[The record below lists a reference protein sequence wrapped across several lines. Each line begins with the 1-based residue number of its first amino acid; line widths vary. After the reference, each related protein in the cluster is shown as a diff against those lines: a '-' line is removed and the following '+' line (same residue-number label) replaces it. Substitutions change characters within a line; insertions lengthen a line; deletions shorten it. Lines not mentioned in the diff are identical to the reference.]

1 MIVLCLFYGVLDLTE
16 TNVSFRAL
24 SESCKSCSLTE
35 LCLPRGLQNEELQR
49 LDDLIKTRRVVHS
62 GDMLFKEGG
71 QNRSI
76 YAVRSGSVKTFTI
89 MESGEEQILG
99 FHLPGEIVGLAGLDQ
114 SIHNCSS
121 KALETS
127 SICELPLDDLESIC
141 LQIPSLQKQL
151 LNLISRE
158 ISQDHKMLLL
168 LAKKNSDQRI
178 ATFLLSL
185 SGRFKLRG
193 LSSDSF
199 ILSMS
204 RQDIANYLGL
214 AVETVSRILTRLSD
228 DNVVNVTR
236 RSIEIIDHDRL
247 LQIASS

>member
-1 MIVLCLFYGVLDLTE
+1 MTE

-24 SESCKSCSLTE
+24 SDSCKTCSLAE
-35 LCLPRGLQNEELQR
+35 LCLPRGLQTEELQS
-49 LDDLIKTRRVVHS
+49 LDDLIKARRVIHT
-62 GDMLFKEGG
+62 GDVLFTEGSE
-71 QNRSI
+71 NHSI
-76 YAVRSGSVKTFTI
+76 YAVRSGSVKTFVVTGN
-89 MESGEEQILG
+89 GEEQVLG
-99 FHLPGEIVGLAGLDQ
+99 FHMPGEIVGLAGLDQ

-127 SICELPLDDLESIC
+127 SICELPLDDLETIC
-141 LQIPSLQKQL
+141 MQIPSLQKQL
-151 LNLISRE
+151 LKLISRE

-168 LAKKNSDQRI
+168 LAKKNSDQRV

-214 AVETVSRILTRLSD
+214 AVETVSRILTKFGED
-228 DNVVNVTR
+228 DVLDVTR
-236 RSIEIIDHDRL
+236 RSIQIVDHDRL
-247 LQIASS
+247 LEIANA

>member
-1 MIVLCLFYGVLDLTE
+1 MTE
-16 TNVSFRAL
+16 SNVSFRAL
-24 SESCKSCSLTE
+24 SDSCKTCSLAE
-35 LCLPRGLQNEELQR
+35 LCLPRGLQAEELQR
-49 LDDLIKTRRVVHS
+49 LDDVIKARRVVHS
-62 GDMLFKEGG
+62 GDLLFKEGG
-71 QNRSI
+71 KNQSI
-76 YAVRSGSVKTFTI
+76 YAVRSGSVKTFAIT
-89 MESGEEQILG
+89 ESGEEQVLG

-127 SICELPLDDLESIC
+127 SICEMPLDDLEDIC

-151 LNLISRE
+151 LKLISRE

-168 LAKKNSDQRI
+168 LAKKNSDQRV

-185 SGRFKLRG
+185 SGRFKMRG

-199 ILSMS
+199 VLSMS

-214 AVETVSRILTRLSD
+214 AVETVSRILTKFGE
-228 DNVVNVTR
+228 DNVVEVTR
-236 RSIEIIDHDRL
+236 RSIEIVDHNRL
-247 LQIASS
+247 LEIAST

>member
-1 MIVLCLFYGVLDLTE
+1 VRHKYGEFNLTE

-24 SESCKSCSLTE
+24 SESCKTCSLAE

-49 LDDLIKTRRVVHS
+49 LDDVIKARRVVHT
-62 GDMLFKEGG
+62 GDLLFKQGAE
-71 QNRSI
+71 NSSI
-76 YAVRSGSVKTFTI
+76 YAVRSGSIKTFTI
-89 MESGEEQILG
+89 LESGEEQILG

-121 KALETS
+121 TALETS
-127 SICELPLDDLESIC
+127 SICELPLDELESIC

-151 LNLISRE
+151 LKLISRE

-168 LAKKNSDQRI
+168 LAKKNSDQRV

-193 LSSDSF
+193 LSSESF

-214 AVETVSRILTRLSD
+214 AVETISRILTKFGEEG
-228 DNVVNVTR
+228 VVAVTR
-236 RSIEIIDHDRL
+236 RSIEITDHSRL
-247 LQIASS
+247 LEIADT

>member
-1 MIVLCLFYGVLDLTE
+1 MTE
-16 TNVSFRAL
+16 SNVSFRAL
-24 SESCKSCSLTE
+24 SDSCKTCSLAE
-35 LCLPRGLQNEELQR
+35 LCLPRGLHADELQQ
-49 LDDLIKTRRVVHS
+49 LDDVIKARRVVHS
-62 GDMLFKEGG
+62 GDLLFKEGG
-71 QNRSI
+71 DNRSI
-76 YAVRSGSVKTFTI
+76 YAVRSGSVKTFAIT
-89 MESGEEQILG
+89 ESGEEQVLG
-99 FHLPGEIVGLAGLDQ
+99 FHLPGEIVGLAGLDE

-127 SICELPLDDLESIC
+127 SICEMPLDDLEDIC
-141 LQIPSLQKQL
+141 LKIPSLQKQL
-151 LNLISRE
+151 LKLISRE

-168 LAKKNSDQRI
+168 LAKKNSDQRV

-214 AVETVSRILTRLSD
+214 AVETVSRILTKFGD
-228 DNVVNVTR
+228 ENIVEVTR
-236 RSIEIIDHDRL
+236 RSIQIVDYDRL
-247 LQIASS
+247 LEVASA

>member
-1 MIVLCLFYGVLDLTE
+1 MTE
-16 TNVSFRAL
+16 SNVSFRAL
-24 SESCKSCSLTE
+24 SDSCKTCSLAE
-35 LCLPRGLQNEELQR
+35 LCLPRGLQAEELQQ
-49 LDDLIKTRRVVHS
+49 LDDIIKARRVVHS
-62 GDMLFKEGG
+62 GDLVFKEGSE
-71 QNRSI
+71 NRSI
-76 YAVRSGSVKTFTI
+76 YAVRSGSIKTFAIT
-89 MESGEEQILG
+89 ENGEEQVLG

-114 SIHNCSS
+114 ATHNCSS

-127 SICELPLDDLESIC
+127 SICEMPLDDLENIC

-151 LNLISRE
+151 LKLISRE

-168 LAKKNSDQRI
+168 LAKKSSEQRV

-214 AVETVSRILTRLSD
+214 AVETVSRILTKFGEE
-228 DNVVNVTR
+228 NIVMVTR
-236 RSIEIIDHDRL
+236 RSIQIVDHDRL
-247 LQIASS
+247 LEVASA

>member
-1 MIVLCLFYGVLDLTE
+1 MVE
-16 TNVSFRAL
+16 SNVSFRAL
-24 SESCKSCSLTE
+24 TASCGTCSLAE
-35 LCLPRGLQNEELQR
+35 LCLPRGLQSEELHQ
-49 LDDLIKTRRVVHS
+49 LDDLIKVRRVIHT
-62 GDMLFKEGG
+62 GDIMFKEGSP
-71 QNRSI
+71 NHSI
-76 YAVRSGSVKTFTI
+76 YAVRSGSVKTFAIT
-89 MESGEEQILG
+89 ESGEEQVLG
-99 FHLPGEIVGLAGLDQ
+99 FHLPGEIVGLGGLDR

-127 SICELPLDDLESIC
+127 SVCELPLDELESIC

-151 LNLISRE
+151 LKLISRE

-168 LAKKNSDQRI
+168 LAKKNSEQRV

-193 LSSDSF
+193 LSSESF

-214 AVETVSRILTRLSD
+214 AVETVSRILTKLGD
-228 DNVVNVTR
+228 DGIIEVTR
-236 RSIEIIDHDRL
+236 RSIQIIQHDRL
-247 LQIASS
+247 LEIAET

>member
-1 MIVLCLFYGVLDLTE
+1 MTE
-16 TNVSFRAL
+16 SNISFRAL
-24 SESCKSCSLTE
+24 SDSCKTCSLSE
-35 LCLPRGLQNEELQR
+35 LCLPRGLQSEELQR
-49 LDDLIKTRRVVHS
+49 LDDIIKARRVVHS
-62 GDMLFKEGG
+62 GDLLFKEGSE
-71 QNRSI
+71 NRGI
-76 YAVRSGSVKTFTI
+76 YAVRSGSVKTFAMT
-89 MESGEEQILG
+89 ESGEEQVLG

-114 SIHNCSS
+114 SVHNCSS

-127 SICELPLDDLESIC
+127 SICEMPLDDLEEIC

-151 LNLISRE
+151 LKLISRE

-168 LAKKNSDQRI
+168 LAKKNSDQRV

-214 AVETVSRILTRLSD
+214 AVETVSRILTKFSE
-228 DNVVNVTR
+228 DNIVEVTR
-236 RSIEIIDHDRL
+236 RSIQIVNHDRL
-247 LQIASS
+247 LEIASA

>member
-1 MIVLCLFYGVLDLTE
+1 MTE

-24 SESCKSCSLTE
+24 SESCKTCSLAE
-35 LCLPRGLQNEELQR
+35 LCLPRGLQDEEMQR
-49 LDDLIKTRRVVHS
+49 LDDLIKARRVVHS

-71 QNRSI
+71 RNRSI
-76 YAVRSGSVKTFTI
+76 YAVRSGSVKTFTV

-127 SICELPLDDLESIC
+127 SICELPLDELETIC

-151 LNLISRE
+151 LKLISRE

-185 SGRFKLRG
+185 SGRFKQRG
-193 LSSDSF
+193 LSSKSF

-214 AVETVSRILTRLSD
+214 AVETVSRILSKLGD
-228 DNVVNVTR
+228 EDIVEVTR
-236 RSIEIIDHDRL
+236 RSIEIKDHDRL
-247 LQIASS
+247 LKIAES

>member
-1 MIVLCLFYGVLDLTE
+1 MTE
-16 TNVSFRAL
+16 SNISFRAL
-24 SESCKSCSLTE
+24 SASCKTCSLAE
-35 LCLPRGLQNEELQR
+35 LCLPRGLQAEELQR
-49 LDDLIKTRRVVHS
+49 LDDVIKARRVVHS
-62 GDMLFKEGG
+62 GDLLFKEGG
-71 QNRSI
+71 ENRSI
-76 YAVRSGSVKTFTI
+76 YAVRSGSVKTFAIT
-89 MESGEEQILG
+89 ESGEEQVLG
-99 FHLPGEIVGLAGLDQ
+99 FHLPGEIVGLAGLDE

-127 SICELPLDDLESIC
+127 SICEMPLDDLEDIC

-151 LNLISRE
+151 LKLISRE

-168 LAKKNSDQRI
+168 LAKKNSDQRV

-214 AVETVSRILTRLSD
+214 AVETVSRILTKFGEDRIVD
-228 DNVVNVTR
+228 VTR
-236 RSIEIIDHDRL
+236 RSIQIVDHDKL
-247 LQIASS
+247 LEVASA

>member
-1 MIVLCLFYGVLDLTE
+1 MTE
-16 TNVSFRAL
+16 SNVSFRAL
-24 SESCKSCSLTE
+24 SDSCKTCSLAE
-35 LCLPRGLQNEELQR
+35 LCLPRGLQTEELQR
-49 LDDLIKTRRVVHS
+49 LDDVIKARRVVHS
-62 GDMLFKEGG
+62 GDLLFKEGG
-71 QNRSI
+71 ENRGI
-76 YAVRSGSVKTFTI
+76 YAVRSGSVKTFAIT
-89 MESGEEQILG
+89 ESGEEQVLG

-127 SICELPLDDLESIC
+127 SICEMPLDDLEEIC

-151 LNLISRE
+151 LKLISRE

-168 LAKKNSDQRI
+168 LAKKNSDQRV

-214 AVETVSRILTRLSD
+214 AVETVSRILTKFGED
-228 DNVVNVTR
+228 DIVEVTR
-236 RSIEIIDHDRL
+236 RSIRIIDHERL
-247 LQIASS
+247 LEVASA

>member
-1 MIVLCLFYGVLDLTE
+1 MTE

-24 SESCKSCSLTE
+24 SDSCKTCSLAE
-35 LCLPRGLQNEELQR
+35 LCLPRGLQAEELQR
-49 LDDLIKTRRVVHS
+49 LDDIIKARSVVHS
-62 GDMLFKEGG
+62 GDLLFKEGSD
-71 QNRSI
+71 NRSI
-76 YAVRSGSVKTFTI
+76 YAVRSGSVKTFAIT
-89 MESGEEQILG
+89 ESGEEQVLG

-127 SICELPLDDLESIC
+127 SICEMPLDELEDIC

-151 LNLISRE
+151 LKLISRE

-168 LAKKNSDQRI
+168 LAKKNSDQRV

-193 LSSDSF
+193 LSSNSF

-214 AVETVSRILTRLSD
+214 AVETVSRILTKLSED
-228 DNVVNVTR
+228 KIVDVTR
-236 RSIEIIDHDRL
+236 RSIEIVNHDRL
-247 LQIASS
+247 LEIASS

>member
-1 MIVLCLFYGVLDLTE
+1 MTE
-16 TNVSFRAL
+16 SNVSFRAL
-24 SESCKSCSLTE
+24 SDSCKTCSLAE
-35 LCLPRGLQNEELQR
+35 LCLPRGLQTEELQR
-49 LDDLIKTRRVVHS
+49 LDDVIKARRVVHS
-62 GDMLFKEGG
+62 GDLLFKEGSE
-71 QNRSI
+71 NRGI
-76 YAVRSGSVKTFTI
+76 YAVRSGSVKTFAIT
-89 MESGEEQILG
+89 ESGEEQVLG

-127 SICELPLDDLESIC
+127 SICEMPLDDLEEIC

-151 LNLISRE
+151 LKLISRE

-168 LAKKNSDQRI
+168 LAKKNSDQRV

-214 AVETVSRILTRLSD
+214 AVETVSRILTKFSED
-228 DNVVNVTR
+228 KIVEVTR
-236 RSIEIIDHDRL
+236 RSIQIVDHERL
-247 LQIASS
+247 LEVASA

>member
-1 MIVLCLFYGVLDLTE
+1 LTE
-16 TNVSFRAL
+16 SNVSFRAL
-24 SESCKSCSLTE
+24 SDSCKTCSLAE
-35 LCLPRGLQNEELQR
+35 LCLPRGLQAEELQQ
-49 LDDLIKTRRVVHS
+49 LDDIIKARRVVHS
-62 GDMLFKEGG
+62 GDLVFKEGSE
-71 QNRSI
+71 NRSI
-76 YAVRSGSVKTFTI
+76 YAVRSGSIKTFAIT
-89 MESGEEQILG
+89 ENGEEQVLG

-114 SIHNCSS
+114 ATHNCSS

-127 SICELPLDDLESIC
+127 SICEMPLDDLENIC

-151 LNLISRE
+151 LKLISRE

-168 LAKKNSDQRI
+168 LAKKSSEQRV

-214 AVETVSRILTRLSD
+214 AVETVSRILTKFGEE
-228 DNVVNVTR
+228 NIVMVTR
-236 RSIEIIDHDRL
+236 RSIQIVDHDRL
-247 LQIASS
+247 LEVASA

>member
-1 MIVLCLFYGVLDLTE
+1 MIE

-24 SESCKSCSLTE
+24 SESCKTCSLAE

-49 LDDLIKTRRVVHS
+49 LDDVIKTRRVIHT
-62 GDMLFKEGG
+62 GDVLFKQGSN
-71 QNRSI
+71 NRSI

-89 MESGEEQILG
+89 LESGEEQILG

-121 KALETS
+121 TALETS
-127 SICELPLDDLESIC
+127 SICELPLEELEAIC

-151 LNLISRE
+151 LKLISRE

-168 LAKKNSDQRI
+168 LAKKNSDQRV

-193 LSSDSF
+193 LASDSF

-214 AVETVSRILTRLSD
+214 AVETISRILTKFSD
-228 DNVVNVTR
+228 DGVVAVTR
-236 RSIEIIDHDRL
+236 RSIEITNHDRL
-247 LQIASS
+247 LEIAES

>member
-1 MIVLCLFYGVLDLTE
+1 MTE

-24 SESCKSCSLTE
+24 SESCKTCSLAE
-35 LCLPRGLQNEELQR
+35 LCLPRGLQNEEMQR
-49 LDDLIKTRRVVHS
+49 LDDVIKTRCVVHS
-62 GDMLFKEGG
+62 GDMLFKEGNR
-71 QNRSI
+71 NRSI
-76 YAVRSGSVKTFTI
+76 YAVRSGSVKTFTV
-89 MESGEEQILG
+89 MESGDEQILG
-99 FHLPGEIVGLAGLDQ
+99 FHLPGEIIGLAGLDEA
-114 SIHNCSS
+114 IHNCSS

-127 SICELPLDDLESIC
+127 SICELPLDELETIC

-151 LNLISRE
+151 LKLISRE

-168 LAKKNSDQRI
+168 LAKKNSDQRV

-193 LSSDSF
+193 LSSQSF

-214 AVETVSRILTRLSD
+214 AVETVSRILTKLSD
-228 DNVVNVTR
+228 DKVIDVTR
-236 RSIEIIDHDRL
+236 RAIQIVNHDRL
-247 LQIASS
+247 LEIADS

>member
-1 MIVLCLFYGVLDLTE
+1 LIE

-24 SESCKSCSLTE
+24 SESCKTCSLAE

-49 LDDLIKTRRVVHS
+49 LDDVIKTRRVIHS
-62 GDMLFKEGG
+62 GDVLFKQGAN
-71 QNRSI
+71 NRSI

-89 MESGEEQILG
+89 LESGEEQILG

-114 SIHNCSS
+114 AIHNCSS
-121 KALETS
+121 TALETS
-127 SICELPLDDLESIC
+127 SICELPLDELESIC

-151 LNLISRE
+151 LKLISRE

-168 LAKKNSDQRI
+168 LAKKNSDQRV

-193 LSSDSF
+193 LASDSF

-214 AVETVSRILTRLSD
+214 AVETISRILTKFSD
-228 DNVVNVTR
+228 DGVVAVTR
-236 RSIEIIDHDRL
+236 RSIEITNHNRL
-247 LQIASS
+247 LEIAES

>member
-1 MIVLCLFYGVLDLTE
+1 MTE

-24 SESCKSCSLTE
+24 SDSCKTCSLAE
-35 LCLPRGLQNEELQR
+35 LCLPRGLQAEELQR
-49 LDDLIKTRRVVHS
+49 LDDVIKARRVVHS
-62 GDMLFKEGG
+62 GDLLFKEGSD
-71 QNRSI
+71 NRSI
-76 YAVRSGSVKTFTI
+76 YAVRSGSVKTFVIT
-89 MESGEEQILG
+89 ESGEEQVLG

-127 SICELPLDDLESIC
+127 SICEMPLDELEDIC

-151 LNLISRE
+151 LKLISRE

-168 LAKKNSDQRI
+168 LAKKNSDQRV

-214 AVETVSRILTRLSD
+214 AVETVSRILTKLSED
-228 DNVVNVTR
+228 EIVDVTR
-236 RSIEIIDHDRL
+236 RSIEIVDHNRL
-247 LQIASS
+247 LEIASS

>member
-1 MIVLCLFYGVLDLTE
+1 MTE

-24 SESCKSCSLTE
+24 SESCKTCSLAE

-49 LDDLIKTRRVVHS
+49 LDDVIKARRVIHT
-62 GDMLFKEGG
+62 GDLLFKQGTD
-71 QNRSI
+71 NSSI
-76 YAVRSGSVKTFTI
+76 YAVRSGSIKTFTI
-89 MESGEEQILG
+89 LENGEEQILG

-121 KALETS
+121 TALETS
-127 SICELPLDDLESIC
+127 SICELPLDELESIC

-151 LNLISRE
+151 LKLISRE

-168 LAKKNSDQRI
+168 LAKKNSDQRV

-193 LSSDSF
+193 LASDSF

-214 AVETVSRILTRLSD
+214 AVETISRILTKFSEEG
-228 DNVVNVTR
+228 VVDVTR
-236 RSIEIIDHDRL
+236 RSIEITDHDRL
-247 LQIASS
+247 HEIADA